1 MKIKE
6 IEIDGERIS
15 LKKSGKN
22 WRVVKPRKIDGKIN
36 WKNLLTGGSWWN
48 LLGIALI
55 VILIIGCI
63 SEYSIALKTAND
75 CLLKDRLIQEGF
87 TQIKTNLSNLVN
99 ITIK

>member
-22 WRVVKPRKIDGKIN
+22 WRVVKPIKIDGKIN
-36 WKNLLTGGSWWN
+36 WKNLLAGGSWWN
-48 LLGIALI
+48 LFGIALI

-63 SEYSIALKTAND
+63 NEYSIALKTAND
-75 CLLKDRLIQEGF
+75 CLFKDVIMNIQ
-87 TQIKTNLSNLVN
+87 
-99 ITIK
+99 